1 MPYEPFAAGE
11 IITAEK
17 LRTRI
22 VEVVMDWT
30 PLASLGTF
38 QNSFTANATMAPR
51 MRIVRVMGS
60 LEWQYEGRISN
71 TGAQPLVNNVV
82 SMFLFDAAYRPT
94 VERGFTGYGAS
105 SAHHGVRI
113 GLMVSGS
120 LSASVP
126 AAGTSPT
133 SVWLDGMRFTTPT

>member
-11 IITAEK
+11 NITAEK

-22 VEVVMDWT
+22 IEVVMDWT
-30 PLASLGTF
+30 DFSSLGAF
-38 QNSFTANATMAPR
+38 QNGFTANVTMAPR

-60 LEWQYEGRISN
+60 LEWQYEGRVSN
-71 TGAQPLVNNVV
+71 TGAQNLVNTVV

-94 VERGFTGYGAS
+94 VERGFMGYGAS

-113 GLMVSGS
+113 GLMNSGA
-120 LSASVP
+120 LNASVP
-126 AAGTSPT
+126 AAATSPT
-133 SVWLDGMRFTTPT
+133 SVWLDGMRFTTPI